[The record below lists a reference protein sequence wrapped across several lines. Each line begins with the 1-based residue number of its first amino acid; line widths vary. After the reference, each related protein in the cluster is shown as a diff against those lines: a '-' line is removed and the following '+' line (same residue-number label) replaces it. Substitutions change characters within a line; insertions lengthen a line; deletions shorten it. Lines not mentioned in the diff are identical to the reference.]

1 MIIATDAEKSLDK
14 IQHPFMIETLCLLK
28 LEGNFLGHLKV
39 MFENIETT
47 KNLQLTLSSLTK
59 D

>member
-14 IQHPFMIETLCLLK
+14 IQHPLETLCLLK